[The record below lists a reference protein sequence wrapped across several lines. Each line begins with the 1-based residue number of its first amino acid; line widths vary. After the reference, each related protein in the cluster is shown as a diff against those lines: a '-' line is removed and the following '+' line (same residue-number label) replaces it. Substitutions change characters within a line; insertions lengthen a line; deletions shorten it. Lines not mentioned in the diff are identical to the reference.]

1 MEQGQLIWFEIP
13 VLNLNRAIHFYT
25 KVFGLKITSA
35 VLLDTEYGLIEKIK
49 NSVSGVLVKKENHI
63 PGNGII
69 FFFYAISMADAL
81 SQVMNCEG
89 QIIKGKTLIKQKNET
104 GDVMINNN
112 LIDNNIG
119 YFAEILDSEGNKLCI
134 YSNS

>member
-1 MEQGQLIWFEIP
+1 M
-13 VLNLNRAIHFYT
+13 
-25 KVFGLKITSA
+25 LKMFR
-35 VLLDTEYGLIEKIK
+35 
-49 NSVSGVLVKKENHI
+49 N
-63 PGNGII
+63 